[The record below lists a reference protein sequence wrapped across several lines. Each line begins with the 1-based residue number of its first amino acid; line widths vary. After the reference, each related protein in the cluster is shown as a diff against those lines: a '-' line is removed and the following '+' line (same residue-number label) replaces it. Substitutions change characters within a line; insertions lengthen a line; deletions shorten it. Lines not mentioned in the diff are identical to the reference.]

1 MRRISFR
8 VLPVLASAAVM
19 AGAGASAAGATAKA
33 HRAAGTKISVKATE
47 YKFALSATSLAKPGT
62 VTFTVKNAG
71 HIAHDFSIDGK
82 KTALLSPGKH
92 ATLTVK
98 FAKAGKYAYKCT
110 VSGHAA
116 LGMKGTF
123 KVK

>member
-1 MRRISFR
+1 MRRMSFR
-8 VLPVLASAAVM
+8 LLPALVSTAVLAAVGSSAAV
-19 AGAGASAAGATAKA
+19 AAVA
-33 HRAAGTKISVKATE
+33 HPAAVTKISVKASE
-47 YKFALSATSLAKPGT
+47 YKFVLSATSLAKPGT

-71 HIAHDFSIDGK
+71 HISHDFDINGK
-82 KTALLSPGKH
+82 KTALLSPGKS
-92 ATLTVK
+92 AKLTVK
-98 FAKAGKYAYKCT
+98 FTKAGSYKYECT